1 MPTLRQQLCSS
12 GRCVWA
18 SCLYREQQEFDHGH
32 VANEPGLP
40 LVRYHLAG
48 YFSFLV
54 ALLVVML
61 SNLMSMFCVFST
73 VNEIGELQR
82 SSVSQIRNR

>member
-1 MPTLRQQLCSS
+1 MPTLCKQLCSS

-32 VANEPGLP
+32 VANEPGLS
-40 LVRYHLAG
+40 LVRYHLSG
-48 YFSFLV
+48 YLSFLL
-54 ALLVVML
+54 ALLVL
-61 SNLMSMFCVFST
+61 LLINLKGMFCVLST